1 MFAITIAFYIFLLNL
16 RNYIIVSISIAPH
29 RKIETIN
36 MFLAEFAAM
45 LFSYLEYIESLRIE
59 R

>member
-16 RNYIIVSISIAPH
+16 RNYIIVGISIASH
-29 RKIETIN
+29 RKIGN

-45 LFSYLEYIESLRIE
+45 LFYYLEYIESLRIE